1 MDAVECERCD
11 LVLKTVVLT
20 TVLQGP
26 SRGSHCVSGCRER
39 FGDLDVLTMAR
50 IISTATG
57 KAASQGAKNT
67 VNGYM
72 AFVLFSVAGLARAS
86 LSLARFGLSVDPA
99 INA

>member
-1 MDAVECERCD
+1 
-11 LVLKTVVLT
+11 
-20 TVLQGP
+20 
-26 SRGSHCVSGCRER
+26 
-39 FGDLDVLTMAR
+39 MAR